1 VTAPLPHSG
10 RGVSSVS
17 ALRGAGDTRWVMW
30 VSVVLHWL
38 YAGAAIVLINHLR
51 IPPLSMWLVFIGFIL
66 VLGAAMAGRYIRGK
80 WMSLRLVEATEA

>member
-1 VTAPLPHSG
+1 VRSYT
-10 RGVSSVS
+10 S

-66 VLGAAMAGRYIRGK
+66 VLGRPWPAATSGESG
-80 WMSLRLVEATEA
+80 